1 MASGVSFIAGGGGGA
16 VDGISICVT
25 MFGIDC
31 WIFFLFLDS
40 DISPL
45 SSLDMYPDSITFLF
59 DLYKYIFQHIISS
72 LVLPKSSS
80 CSLSQLMR

>member
-45 SSLDMYPDSITFLF
+45 SSLDMYPDSIRFLF
-59 DLYKYIFQHIISS
+59 DLYRDISARYLES
-72 LVLPKSSS
+72 CSPKSPF
-80 CSLSQLMR
+80 SLFIAAYEI